1 MSSKLLPPS
10 CIWATLRSAQNE
22 METLVMSLYVS
33 IFPVD
38 DLQIEASARRMTL
51 TAACAYLLQRD
62 DVHLKHFCRLLGVEL
77 QQMEHWLCHRKL
89 VTSAETYVKNMT
101 CKQATNARAALAKH
115 IYARMFDWIVDH
127 INMALHT
134 SSKQHSFIGVLD
146 IYGWERSC
154 KF

>member
-1 MSSKLLPPS
+1 M
-10 CIWATLRSAQNE
+10 LRSAQNE
-22 METLVMSLYVS
+22 TETLVTSPYVT
-33 IFPVD
+33 IFPAD
-38 DLQIEASARRMTL
+38 DPLFGANVRRPTL
-51 TAACAYLLQRD
+51 MLACACPLQRD

-101 CKQATNARAALAKH
+101 CKQANNARAALAKH
-115 IYARMFDWIVDH
+115 IYARMFDWIVEH

-146 IYGWERSC
+146 IYG
-154 KF
+154 

>member
-22 METLVMSLYVS
+22 TEILVTSLYVS
-33 IFPVD
+33 MFSAD
-38 DLQIEASARRMTL
+38 DILVGANIRQLTL
-51 TAACAYLLQRD
+51 MLVCAYPLQKD

-115 IYARMFDWIVDH
+115 IYARMFDWIVEH
-127 INMALHT
+127 INMALQT

-146 IYGWERSC
+146 IYG
-154 KF
+154 